1 MGTKNEPG
9 RFDCYTKLAPDE
21 PYFILRAMDAEAA
34 DLVELWDMRASM
46 SGLCPL
52 DKINEAKQVADSMR
66 RWPVHKPP
74 D

>member
-1 MGTKNEPG
+1 MGTKTEPG
-9 RFDCYTKLAPDE
+9 KFDCLAKLGDEE
-21 PYFILRAMDAEAA
+21 PYFVLRAQDCEAA
-34 DLVELWDMRASM
+34 DLVELWAMRASM

-52 DKINEAKQVADSMR
+52 DKINEAKQLADAMR